1 MRKTSSILLC
11 LILASS
17 ASGQQPVASPPRAA
31 AGFIEPSEINLR
43 IEYDLRTL
51 IAMAAINM
59 AGFDHETGGQPLTPA
74 RAELRRDLAKIAP
87 DLKEKLAAYYKSHRR
102 PNVDEAV
109 DASRYAALSL
119 LMTDPPIFSLPSPDA
134 DEISRPTNSIPAD
147 LKPLLDFEPLLREFY
162 STSGIKNFLQKYSA
176 VGAAYA
182 QAYRR
187 PVGEM
192 VYRVV
197 EYFHA
202 RPETIINMRPIVI
215 SDEGDKKNKQGKQ
228 RVVARN
234 RTRQM
239 FLSIDPLAALNGS
252 IVRDDLLNRKDEI
265 LYRRVGDD
273 YIVFVGPSRTV
284 NTDAVRQALIR
295 FVIDPIIERHL
306 KQSLQYKDQIVKLV
320 ASVPT
325 ADKQFETS
333 VYLVVRESLARA
345 VEARMRRLEAG
356 QSGYSEDDA
365 VYDLAQAYL
374 KGATLAFHFYESL
387 TALEK
392 VGISVEE
399 FFDEMLATTKF
410 DRETGRAKEFEP
422 VIARVT
428 AARKEKAARAPETG
442 PPAGSVASKIL
453 QSDDLI
459 RQRKFKEARVLLEE
473 ILAVEP
479 DNARAVYGLAQVV
492 NSTPGPAELDPKADE
507 NDKIQQQHDRFKSAI
522 KLYEKA
528 IQLASKEREAWLIQW
543 CHVLIGRIHD
553 FQEFRADAIAQ
564 YEKAIAMGDIPDGA
578 FKEAME
584 GKQRPYK

>member
-1 MRKTSSILLC
+1 MLLC
-11 LILASS
+11 LVLASS
-17 ASGQQPVASPPRAA
+17 ALGQQPAA
-31 AGFIEPSEINLR
+31 PQAGFIDPAEINLR
-43 IEYDLRTL
+43 IEYDVRTL

-59 AGFDHETGGQPLTPA
+59 AGFDHETGNQPLTPA
-74 RAELRRDLAKIAP
+74 RAELRRDLAQIAP
-87 DLKEKLAAYYKSHRR
+87 ALKEKLAAYYKSHRR
-102 PNVDEAV
+102 PAVDEAI

-134 DEISRPTNSIPAD
+134 DEFNRPTNSIPAD

-162 STSGIKNFLQKYSA
+162 STSGIKNFLQKYSGVA
-176 VGAAYA
+176 AAYA

-215 SDEGDKKNKQGKQ
+215 SDEGDKKKKQGKE
-228 RVVARN
+228 RIVARN
-234 RTRQM
+234 RTRQL
-239 FLSIDPLAALNGS
+239 FLSIDPLAAFGGS

-306 KQSLQYKDQIVKLV
+306 KQSLEYKDQIVKLV
-320 ASVPT
+320 AAVPT

-374 KGATLAFHFYESL
+374 RGATLAFHFYESL
-387 TALEK
+387 AALEK

-399 FFDEMLATTKF
+399 FFDEMLATAKF
-410 DRETGRAKEFEP
+410 DREAGRAKEFDG
-422 VIARVT
+422 VVARVA
-428 AARKEKAARAPETG
+428 AARKERAARATETG

-453 QSDDLI
+453 QSDGLI
-459 RQRKFKEARVLLEE
+459 RQKKFKEARLLLEE

-492 NSTPGPAELDPKADE
+492 NSTPGPAELDAKADE

-528 IQLASKEREAWLIQW
+528 IGLASKEREAWLIQW
-543 CHVLIGRIHD
+543 CHVLIGRIYD

-564 YEKAIAMGDIPDGA
+564 YEKAIAMGDLPDGA
-578 FKEAME
+578 FKEAMD

>member
-11 LILASS
+11 LVLASS
-17 ASGQQPVASPPRAA
+17 AFSQQPVASPGAA

-59 AGFDHETGGQPLTPA
+59 AGFDHETSGQPLTPA

-459 RQRKFKEARVLLEE
+459 RQRKFKEARVLLED

-528 IQLASKEREAWLIQW
+528 IELASKEREAWLIQW
-543 CHVLIGRIHD
+543 CHVFIGRIHD

-578 FKEAME
+578 FKEAMD